1 MFSKINSFSTRG
13 IDGYRITVEV
23 DVSDGLPSF
32 VMVGYLAEE
41 VREAQERVR
50 TALRNAGVCL
60 PPKRITVNLS
70 PAGVRKEGTGGD
82 LAIAAG
88 ILRCLWEQGE
98 KAKIRKTDETC
109 PEMDGME
116 DEENNSAPDWDQ
128 WAFIGELG
136 LDGSIKPLTGVLSMV
151 YEARRCGMKRVFLSE
166 ENVQEGRAVDGIE
179 IVGVRDVKALTGCLQ
194 HPEQI
199 HGQWFT
205 PDLFQAGQEEFD
217 VDFDEIVGLPLVR
230 QATEAAAA
238 GRHNILY
245 IGPAGTGKTMAARR
259 IPTILPPLTLEE
271 SIEVSKIY
279 SICGL
284 LKPDTPLVL
293 QRPFR
298 SPHHSTT
305 AQAMAGGGRNPKPG
319 EISLASYGVLF
330 PCETLCTAY

>member
-23 DVSDGLPSF
+23 DVSNGLPSF

-50 TALRNAGVCL
+50 TALRNAGFCL

-70 PAGVRKEGTGGD
+70 PAGVRKEGTGCD

-166 ENVQEGRAVDGIE
+166 ENVQEGRAVDGI
-179 IVGVRDVKALTGCLQ
+179 
-194 HPEQI
+194 
-199 HGQWFT
+199 
-205 PDLFQAGQEEFD
+205 
-217 VDFDEIVGLPLVR
+217 
-230 QATEAAAA
+230 
-238 GRHNILY
+238 
-245 IGPAGTGKTMAARR
+245 
-259 IPTILPPLTLEE
+259 
-271 SIEVSKIY
+271 
-279 SICGL
+279 
-284 LKPDTPLVL
+284 
-293 QRPFR
+293 
-298 SPHHSTT
+298 
-305 AQAMAGGGRNPKPG
+305 
-319 EISLASYGVLF
+319 
-330 PCETLCTAY
+330 

>member
-1 MFSKINSFSTRG
+1 M
-13 IDGYRITVEV
+13 
-23 DVSDGLPSF
+23 
-32 VMVGYLAEE
+32 
-41 VREAQERVR
+41 
-50 TALRNAGVCL
+50 
-60 PPKRITVNLS
+60 
-70 PAGVRKEGTGGD
+70 
-82 LAIAAG
+82 
-88 ILRCLWEQGE
+88 
-98 KAKIRKTDETC
+98 
-109 PEMDGME
+109 
-116 DEENNSAPDWDQ
+116 
-128 WAFIGELG
+128 
-136 LDGSIKPLTGVLSMV
+136 
-151 YEARRCGMKRVFLSE
+151 
-166 ENVQEGRAVDGIE
+166 
-179 IVGVRDVKALTGCLQ
+179 KALTACLQ

-330 PCETLCTAY
+330 PCETLCTAF

>member
-1 MFSKINSFSTRG
+1 MYRR
-13 IDGYRITVEV
+13 DGCGWNR
-23 DVSDGLPSF
+23 D
-32 VMVGYLAEE
+32 
-41 VREAQERVR
+41 
-50 TALRNAGVCL
+50 
-60 PPKRITVNLS
+60 
-70 PAGVRKEGTGGD
+70 
-82 LAIAAG
+82 
-88 ILRCLWEQGE
+88 
-98 KAKIRKTDETC
+98 
-109 PEMDGME
+109 
-116 DEENNSAPDWDQ
+116 
-128 WAFIGELG
+128 
-136 LDGSIKPLTGVLSMV
+136 
-151 YEARRCGMKRVFLSE
+151 RR
-166 ENVQEGRAVDGIE
+166 
-179 IVGVRDVKALTGCLQ
+179 VRDVKALTGCLQ

-230 QATEAAAA
+230 QATRRGGSGASQ
-238 GRHNILY
+238 HSLY
-245 IGPAGTGKTMAARR
+245 RTGWNGKTMAARR

-319 EISLASYGVLF
+319 RSHSPVMEPLF
-330 PCETLCTAY
+330 R